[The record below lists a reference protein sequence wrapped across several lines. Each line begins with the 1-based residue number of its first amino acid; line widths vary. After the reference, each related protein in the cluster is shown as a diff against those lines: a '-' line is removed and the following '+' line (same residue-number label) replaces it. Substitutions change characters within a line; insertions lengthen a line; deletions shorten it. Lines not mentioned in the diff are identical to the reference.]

1 MGCYGVGILALVSV
15 ETYAFT
21 VTFGDIRSFLYS
33 FLGVKIII
41 GVNLVSYA
49 IGRRAGMEARRA
61 EDEAINNFERDPIG
75 EGKEEQVC
83 CLSLVYVT
91 RQSLTGI
98 FRTLRF
104 ITVNSRHCWTTN

>member
-1 MGCYGVGILALVSV
+1 MRNGLLWGWDFGFGEY
-15 ETYAFT
+15 
-21 VTFGDIRSFLYS
+21 GDICIYSDLIVLYS

-83 CLSLVYVT
+83 DLSLYMSPGRV
-91 RQSLTGI
+91 
-98 FRTLRF
+98 
-104 ITVNSRHCWTTN
+104 